1 MKKTFLKIG
10 ALSAAIALPMIAGAQ
25 QALNQ
30 LQTLI
35 NSFGRIVSTL
45 IPIAFAIGVLAFFWG
60 LGKWIFSAGD
70 EGARDEGKNIMI
82 WGLVALF
89 VMSSVWGIVRL
100 AQTTLGVD
108 SGNTNQINLPHVN
121 GL

>member
-1 MKKTFLKIG
+1 MKKTFLKI
-10 ALSAAIALPMIAGAQ
+10 STAAVLVALPALVSAQ
-25 QALNQ
+25 AALTQ

-35 NSFGRIVSTL
+35 TSFGRIIGTL

-60 LGKWIFSAGD
+60 LGKWIFAAGSSD
-70 EGARDEGKNIMI
+70 AQEEGKNIMI

-108 SGNTNQINLPHVN
+108 SGNTNQVNLPHVN